1 MPDIAPDTQQNLLY
15 AVYFTITHN
24 LEAVIYFG
32 FMCLA
37 LLVALIKPTRAMIL
51 IMLGFGLLLFG
62 FQYNKHIL
70 IPLKQQ
76 TESALITERQSHR
89 TQRAIDLTLARVLPL
104 AFPLSGWSAIVFGF
118 LIGVLFEWRRKENDY
133 EHVPDQTSDQV
144 SVEDIPHQTQTKK
157 NSHPVHSHT

>member
-1 MPDIAPDTQQNLLY
+1 
-15 AVYFTITHN
+15 
-24 LEAVIYFG
+24 
-32 FMCLA
+32 MCLA
-37 LLVALIKPTRAMIL
+37 ILIALIKPTRAMIL

-104 AFPLSGWSAIVFGF
+104 AFPLAGWSSIVFGF
-118 LIGVLFEWRRKENDY
+118 LIGVLFEWRGRDKDTENPSY
-133 EHVPDQTSDQV
+133 QSFGHQQPNNTSY
-144 SVEDIPHQTQTKK
+144 QTKLK
-157 NSHPVHSHT
+157 KTSHPCCLKGKCYRRGEVV